1 MEISL
6 RNFLKIFLAVI
17 IMIILMVVYRSVLNY
32 KRTSE
37 EEKIKNEK
45 IKSMFTLVENKK
57 YATIS
62 EYTIYGNHL
71 NIKGTIDQ
79 IEDENVEELEL
90 VIMDLDQN
98 ESKYNLKYS
107 INEGNI
113 EFYLSQNIN
122 EGIDLEKISSG
133 DYYLYIK
140 LKNSQKTY
148 YYSLKNDTK
157 YNGNEYYTLTNENKN
172 RKISIDFLEYNN
184 KIPYMKINSSDIDLP
199 NNVYD
204 IVIDAGHGGRDPGA
218 MYENNTEAECTLEY
232 AYSLKSRLESIGYK
246 VKLTREKDEYVDTY
260 GKGGRAIVPYEV
272 KAKLFISLHLN
283 STAISNP
290 EGGIEIYCAN
300 NMNTALAKSFADNI
314 VNIAKTKYSPNNQFR
329 VLDGVYIRTYTQDE
343 VEEAIEYANDVGYT
357 PYENLSTQ
365 TPYYFMIRE
374 TGGIMTRAYIDGRNK
389 NLKDNPYSSSNISA
403 ESYLLELG
411 FINSKDDLE
420 NLQKNKEAYIEA
432 IVKTIVDNYKNN

>member
-1 MEISL
+1 M
-6 RNFLKIFLAVI
+6 
-17 IMIILMVVYRSVLNY
+17 
-32 KRTSE
+32 
-37 EEKIKNEK
+37 
-45 IKSMFTLVENKK
+45 
-57 YATIS
+57 
-62 EYTIYGNHL
+62 
-71 NIKGTIDQ
+71 
-79 IEDENVEELEL
+79 
-90 VIMDLDQN
+90 
-98 ESKYNLKYS
+98 
-107 INEGNI
+107 
-113 EFYLSQNIN
+113 
-122 EGIDLEKISSG
+122 
-133 DYYLYIK
+133 YIK

-172 RKISIDFLEYNN
+172 KKISIDFLKYNN
-184 KIPYMKINSSDIDLP
+184 KIPYMKITSSDIALP

-272 KAKLFISLHLN
+272 TAKLFISLHLN

-365 TPYYFMIRE
+365 TP
-374 TGGIMTRAYIDGRNK
+374 
-389 NLKDNPYSSSNISA
+389 
-403 ESYLLELG
+403 
-411 FINSKDDLE
+411 
-420 NLQKNKEAYIEA
+420 
-432 IVKTIVDNYKNN
+432 

>member
-1 MEISL
+1 M
-6 RNFLKIFLAVI
+6 
-17 IMIILMVVYRSVLNY
+17 
-32 KRTSE
+32 
-37 EEKIKNEK
+37 
-45 IKSMFTLVENKK
+45 
-57 YATIS
+57 
-62 EYTIYGNHL
+62 
-71 NIKGTIDQ
+71 
-79 IEDENVEELEL
+79 
-90 VIMDLDQN
+90 
-98 ESKYNLKYS
+98 
-107 INEGNI
+107 
-113 EFYLSQNIN
+113 
-122 EGIDLEKISSG
+122 
-133 DYYLYIK
+133 YIK

-172 RKISIDFLEYNN
+172 RKISIDFLKYNN
-184 KIPYMKINSSDIDLP
+184 KIPYMKITSSDIALP

>member
-6 RNFLKIFLAVI
+6 RNFLKIFLAII

-79 IEDENVEELEL
+79 IEDENVEDLEL

-98 ESKYNLKYS
+98 ESKYNLEYS

-133 DYYLYIK
+133 EYYLYIK
-140 LKNSQKTY
+140 LKNNQKTY

-184 KIPYMKINSSDIDLP
+184 KIPYMKITSSDIALP

-218 MYENNTEAECTLEY
+218 MYENNTEAEYTLEY

-300 NMNTALAKSFADNI
+300 NMDTVLAKNFADNI

-329 VLDGVYIRTYTQDE
+329 ALDGVYIRTYTQDE